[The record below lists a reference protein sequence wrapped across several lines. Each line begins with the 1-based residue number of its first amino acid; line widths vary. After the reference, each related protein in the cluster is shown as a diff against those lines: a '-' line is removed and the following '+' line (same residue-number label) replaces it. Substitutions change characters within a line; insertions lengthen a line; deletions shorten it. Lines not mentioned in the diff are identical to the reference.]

1 MDSKLQIISGEYR
14 GRKLA
19 LPNGARPT
27 QNLARGAIFNMLG
40 EILLEPYSK
49 LSVWDAFAGSGALGI
64 EVLSRYP
71 NSRAI
76 FTDISDESIRTI
88 RKNTVAVA
96 ANRVRI
102 INTDAAKVIKS
113 YAFDVNLIFVDPP
126 YEKAD
131 IGVIFVKKLAGSVCP
146 GTIVVQEI
154 EKIIPYAPD
163 ATKWD
168 VLRDKTYGRARFLI
182 LRRKSDK

>member
-14 GRKLA
+14 GRKLM
-19 LPNGARPT
+19 LPTGARPT
-27 QNLARGAIFNMLG
+27 QNIARAAIFNMLAT
-40 EILLEPYSK
+40 IIPADDK
-49 LSVWDAFAGSGALGI
+49 ITAWDAFAGSGALGI
-64 EVLSRYP
+64 EMLSRYP
-71 NSRAI
+71 NSMAI
-76 FTDISDESIRTI
+76 FTDISDEPIRTI

-126 YEKAD
+126 YKKAD
-131 IGVIFVKKLAGSVCP
+131 IGVIFVKKLAESVRP
-146 GTIVVQEI
+146 GTILVQEI
-154 EKIIPYAPD
+154 EKIVPYSPD
-163 ATKWD
+163 ATKWEI
-168 VLRDKTYGRARFLI
+168 LRDKTYGRARFLI